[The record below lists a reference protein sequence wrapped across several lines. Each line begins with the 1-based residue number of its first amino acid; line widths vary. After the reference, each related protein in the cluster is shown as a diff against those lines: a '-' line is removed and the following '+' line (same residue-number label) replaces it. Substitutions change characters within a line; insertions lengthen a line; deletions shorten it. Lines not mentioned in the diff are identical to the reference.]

1 MIDDNGAIDDI
12 DTSLTFQNLFCL
24 LELISEQGGG
34 GLGQFTPL
42 QEEVFMLTDS
52 F

>member
-1 MIDDNGAIDDI
+1 MIDDDDHI
-12 DTSLTFQNLFCL
+12 PMCDTSITFQNLFCL

-42 QEEVFMLTDS
+42 KEEVFMLTDS